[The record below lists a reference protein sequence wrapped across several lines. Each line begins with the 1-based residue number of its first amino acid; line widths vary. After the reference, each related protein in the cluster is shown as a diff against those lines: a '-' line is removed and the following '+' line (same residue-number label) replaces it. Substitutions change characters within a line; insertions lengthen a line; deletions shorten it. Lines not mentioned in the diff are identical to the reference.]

1 MALFEQTF
9 KNFLST
15 MRYPTDVKY
24 HISGLD
30 MIDMIVRIDK
40 RKAYYQFFHGM
51 DINELK
57 VAGIYV
63 YWILKLKPFSITDRR
78 YAGKLECCDVNEVF
92 ALYII
97 VTVLLG
103 LGRLDRLIQGSEP
116 YFKELR
122 YSFRFRHFSIDA
134 MLVLVEALNTKSFF
148 S

>member
-1 MALFEQTF
+1 MTLFEQIF
-9 KNFLST
+9 KNFLSA
-15 MRYPTDVKY
+15 MRYPDDVVY

-63 YWILKLKPFSITDRR
+63 YWILKLRPFSITDHR
-78 YAGKLECCDVNEVF
+78 YAGKQGCCDVNEVF

-97 VTVLLG
+97 VMVLLG
-103 LGRLDRLIQGSEP
+103 LDRLDRTIQGGEP

-122 YSFRFRHFSIDA
+122 YSFRFRYFSIDA
-134 MLVLVEALNTKSFF
+134 MVVLVEALNTKSFF